1 MQEIIDFINRH
12 PILIGLF
19 VALLVAVVT
28 YELRRAKGGAKKM
41 SLTQATQLMN
51 QDKTV
56 VVDVRAKA
64 DFKQGHL
71 LGAKNIPMADLKDN
85 LQVISKDKSIPVL
98 VYCQM
103 GVTSLTA
110 SKQLMDAG
118 FTDVYSLAGG
128 VNAWQAENMPLEK

>member
-41 SLTQATQLMN
+41 SLMQATQLMN

-71 LGAKNIPMADLKDN
+71 LGAKNIPVADLKDN
-85 LQVISKDKSIPVL
+85 LQVISKDKSVPVL
-98 VYCQM
+98 IYCQM
-103 GVTSLTA
+103 GMTSHTA
-110 SKQLMDAG
+110 GKQLLDAG
-118 FTDVYSLAGG
+118 FTEVYSLAGG
-128 VNAWQAENMPLEK
+128 VNAWQAENMPLER

>member
-1 MQEIIDFINRH
+1 MQEYIDFINQH
-12 PILIGLF
+12 PVLAGLF

-28 YELRRAKGGAKKM
+28 YELRHVKGGAKKA

-51 QDKTV
+51 QDNTV

-71 LGAKNIPMADLKDN
+71 LGAKNIPVADLKDN
-85 LQVISKDKSIPVL
+85 MKVISKDKSVPVL

-103 GVTSLTA
+103 GLTSATA
-110 SKQLMDAG
+110 GKQLMAAG
-118 FTDVYSLAGG
+118 FTNVHSLAGG
-128 VNAWQAENMPLEK
+128 VNAWQAENMPLER